1 MDSYLHQVANTL
13 HLLGGYFYRR
23 AQSYCYVYHLR
34 RNWDPKPQGCTLV
47 SWLLFPCLGILF
59 PFLISDCSNLLLWD
73 SKKLIEAG
81 VYSLQTEMGDRS
93 GLCPGSPQCPGLV
106 SQDLMSFLSNNALP
120 VFSCF
125 MMRRM
130 KCIYMISLGED
141 TGTWVWLLMGF
152 SSSFPFANFNL
163 YSNLIKHN
171 HENNSFP
178 EFCESFWW
186 IMSPEFGLGGS
197 DIPQLFVWSF
207 ILNNIYVTNRLT
219 QYPFCLKSLN
229 YFP

>member
-1 MDSYLHQVANTL
+1 MCITWGGTGTL
-13 HLLGGYFYRR
+13 
-23 AQSYCYVYHLR
+23 
-34 RNWDPKPQGCTLV
+34 PQGCTLV

-59 PFLISDCSNLLLWD
+59 LSWLVTVQTCPLGF
-73 SKKLIEAG
+73 KEAHRG
-81 VYSLQTEMGDRS
+81 WSLFPTNRNGGQK
-93 GLCPGSPQCPGLV
+93 GSVPRIPTVSCLV

-141 TGTWVWLLMGF
+141 TGTCVWLLRGF
-152 SSSFPFANFNL
+152 NSSFPFANFNL
-163 YSNLIKHN
+163 YSTLIKHN

-186 IMSPEFGLGGS
+186 IMSPEFGRGGIWHTS
-197 DIPQLFVWSF
+197 A
-207 ILNNIYVTNRLT
+207 
-219 QYPFCLKSLN
+219 FCLI
-229 YFP
+229 FHP

>member
-13 HLLGGYFYRR
+13 HLLGGGVTFIDELK
-23 AQSYCYVYHLR
+23 AIVMCITWGGTGTL
-34 RNWDPKPQGCTLV
+34 PQGCTLV

-59 PFLISDCSNLLLWD
+59 LSWLVTVQTCPLGF
-73 SKKLIEAG
+73 KEAHRG
-81 VYSLQTEMGDRS
+81 WSLFPTNRNGGQK
-93 GLCPGSPQCPGLV
+93 GSVPRIPTVSCLV

-130 KCIYMISLGED
+130 KCIYIISLGED
-141 TGTWVWLLMGF
+141 TGTCVWLLMGF
-152 SSSFPFANFNL
+152 NSSFPFANFNL
-163 YSNLIKHN
+163 YSTLIKHN

-186 IMSPEFGLGGS
+186 IMSPEFGLGGIWHTS
-197 DIPQLFVWSF
+197 A
-207 ILNNIYVTNRLT
+207 
-219 QYPFCLKSLN
+219 FCLI
-229 YFP
+229 FHP